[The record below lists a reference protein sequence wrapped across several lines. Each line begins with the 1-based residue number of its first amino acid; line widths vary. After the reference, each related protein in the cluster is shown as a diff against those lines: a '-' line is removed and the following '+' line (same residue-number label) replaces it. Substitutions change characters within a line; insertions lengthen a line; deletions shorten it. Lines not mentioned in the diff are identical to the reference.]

1 METNPGLP
9 NPLKRGDLGQSN
21 KSLFWAFIFREI
33 FSSFNAKNLGHY
45 ERRTVMY
52 GYFISIVGV
61 KLLSSTEDAMDAY
74 EKQLR
79 TMYESLDLP
88 VAVERLDGEMLR
100 VKNLDEEWDTGLF
113 IFTEKEPIVN

>member
-1 METNPGLP
+1 
-9 NPLKRGDLGQSN
+9 
-21 KSLFWAFIFREI
+21 
-33 FSSFNAKNLGHY
+33 
-45 ERRTVMY
+45 MY

-113 IFTEKEPIVN
+113 IFTEKAPIVN